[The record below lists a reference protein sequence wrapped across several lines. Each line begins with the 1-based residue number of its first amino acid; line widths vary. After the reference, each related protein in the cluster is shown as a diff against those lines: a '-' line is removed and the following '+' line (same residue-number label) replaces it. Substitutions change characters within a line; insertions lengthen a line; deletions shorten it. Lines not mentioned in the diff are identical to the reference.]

1 MISRKAELTSDLIFL
16 FNGAEES
23 GLLAAHGF
31 ITKHRLWSTMLTMMM
46 EIAKHRC
53 DQLNNNELQR
63 WAKDCAAFIN
73 LEGAGAG
80 GRSSSSY
87 QCRSFITL
95 INGVNVSVIV
105 IVLFRELLF
114 QSLSDQLLAAYSD
127 STPFPF
133 GSVIWLVNNNQM
145 MIFCGKLYKLK
156 KILTSFF
163 ILLDS

>member
-95 INGVNVSVIV
+95 INGVNMSVIV

>member
-1 MISRKAELTSDLIFL
+1 
-16 FNGAEES
+16 
-23 GLLAAHGF
+23 
-31 ITKHRLWSTMLTMMM
+31 M
-46 EIAKHRC
+46 EIAKHRR
-53 DQLNNNELQR
+53 DQLNNNNKLQR

-87 QCRSFITL
+87 QCQSFITV

-105 IVLFRELLF
+105 MVVFRELLF

-133 GSVIWLVNNNQM
+133 GSVIQQQSNDDDISNL
-145 MIFCGKLYKLK
+145 KLMRRLSENYKNMQAHR
-156 KILTSFF
+156 
-163 ILLDS
+163 